1 MFVES
6 PNLTLLAL
14 GGVEDDLHQLFH
26 SWLVFFHFQY
36 IIIFLVDVWNIFVMY
51 VSYFHPKTISWR
63 FERWGAEIFLMGW
76 VTKLLAPSTFHLFAD
91 YSAFFHFWTSFPC
104 LSSSSS
110 SSLSKWLELGYAS
123 NFSFVSSSLHKAQRV
138 LFSRKLSIFLQRLG
152 VKSLRFPLYES
163 WSQRHQFFGRSN
175 LVFKSRFQYKAA
187 VLPLLLSQIL
197 PQFPKSNPLSILSS
211 SPLYKAWYY

>member
-1 MFVES
+1 MYRISTQRQSLEDLS
-6 PNLTLLAL
+6 
-14 GGVEDDLHQLFH
+14 GGVGC
-26 SWLVFFHFQY
+26 
-36 IIIFLVDVWNIFVMY
+36 
-51 VSYFHPKTISWR
+51 R
-63 FERWGAEIFLMGW
+63 ERSLMGW
-76 VTKLLAPSTFHLFAD
+76 VTKLLAPSTVHLFAD
-91 YSAFFHFWTSFPC
+91 YSAFFHFWTSFTC

-110 SSLSKWLELGYAS
+110 SSNLSKWLELGYNS
-123 NFSFVSSSLHKAQRV
+123 NFSFVSSSLHKAQCF

-197 PQFPKSNPLSILSS
+197 PQFPKSNPLSILSAS
-211 SPLYKAWYY
+211 SLYKAWYY

>member
-1 MFVES
+1 M
-6 PNLTLLAL
+6 L

-26 SWLVFFHFQY
+26 TWLVFFISNIFSYFFWRCLKSFCHVC
-36 IIIFLVDVWNIFVMY
+36 IIFP
-51 VSYFHPKTISWR
+51 PKDNLLKIWAVGDLSD
-63 FERWGAEIFLMGW
+63 GW

-110 SSLSKWLELGYAS
+110 SSLSKLLELGYAS

-197 PQFPKSNPLSILSS
+197 PQFPKSNPLSILSA